1 MNCIE
6 IINTDFEL
14 LGIITNFESL
24 ICVWNYY
31 ECGTFELTINK
42 NKANTNKLKKD
53 NMLIVNKRDDKI
65 LLIDKVVISTEKNSK
80 TMKVTGTCIKGV
92 TKRRIVATNGY
103 DRVSE
108 DYAENIQKHYL
119 KNHLV
124 ESYYDNIRTTER
136 DISWVKIA
144 PTQNRGIKTVWQAR
158 LTNLH
163 DELKH
168 ISEDTG
174 LGWYGYL
181 NRNEKCIYFDSL
193 KGTDRTINQIENP
206 NTHEYL
212 KGFTHEQLQKYTH
225 EQLQGTIKHPYII
238 FSEKKK
244 NLLEGKTTDD
254 NSNYKNVGY
263 VAGKGENED
272 RLITVIGTAKGFDR
286 REVLIDL
293 NNIEDID
300 ELNTEGQ
307 KKLDTYK
314 IIQSIEGKVY
324 QIPNMEWEKDFFL
337 GDLVT
342 LESDGIYEDKRIIQA
357 KEIYEI
363 LYTDETGKFK
373 ELWNEKDINI
383 LFGQKVNP
391 FITNVLLL
399 LGYEYHKENIKKYK
413 FDDEQIQIQKQRVRE
428 CLLNDI
434 VNKHYDGIR
443 ISQMLWGTY
452 FINGLL
458 LENGRLQF
466 EPTNN
471 SKIKIHIPEGKKL
484 IIDDVKESLKNS
496 KILLKKYYNI
506 ENPKYICESWLLSKE
521 ISIMLDEKS
530 NIKKFQE
537 LFEIQSSKNGI
548 NDVLNFVFNLK
559 KCDNYHQLPETTR
572 LQKSIKEFLINNGTI
587 YEGYGELKE

>member
-24 ICVWNYY
+24 ICIWNYY

-42 NKANTNKLKKD
+42 NKANANKLKKD

-65 LLIDKVVISTEKNSK
+65 LLIDKVVIDTNKNSK
-80 TMKVTGTCIKGV
+80 TMKITGTCIKGV

-124 ESYYDNIRTTER
+124 ESYYDNIRTPER
-136 DISWVKIA
+136 DISWIKIA
-144 PTQNRGIKTVWQAR
+144 PSQNRGIKTVWQAR

-163 DELKH
+163 DEEKH

-181 NRNEKCIYFDSL
+181 SRTEKCIYFDSL
-193 KGTDRTINQIENP
+193 KGTDRTVNQVESP
-206 NTHEYL
+206 NTHEFL
-212 KGFTHEQLQKYTH
+212 KDFTHEQLQAYTH

-272 RLITVIGTAKGFDR
+272 RLITVLGTATGFDR

-342 LESDGIYEDKRIIQA
+342 LESDEIYEDKRIIQA
-357 KEIYEI
+357 KEIYERNNK
-363 LYTDETGKFK
+363 TV
-373 ELWNEKDINI
+373 ELGFGDKIPSLGEEIKRIITRPIN
-383 LFGQKVNP
+383 
-391 FITNVLLL
+391 
-399 LGYEYHKENIKKYK
+399 
-413 FDDEQIQIQKQRVRE
+413 
-428 CLLNDI
+428 
-434 VNKHYDGIR
+434 
-443 ISQMLWGTY
+443 
-452 FINGLL
+452 
-458 LENGRLQF
+458 
-466 EPTNN
+466 
-471 SKIKIHIPEGKKL
+471 
-484 IIDDVKESLKNS
+484 
-496 KILLKKYYNI
+496 
-506 ENPKYICESWLLSKE
+506 
-521 ISIMLDEKS
+521 
-530 NIKKFQE
+530 
-537 LFEIQSSKNGI
+537 
-548 NDVLNFVFNLK
+548 
-559 KCDNYHQLPETTR
+559 
-572 LQKSIKEFLINNGTI
+572 
-587 YEGYGELKE
+587 

>member
-6 IINTDFEL
+6 IINTNFEL

-65 LLIDKVVISTEKNSK
+65 LLIDKIVIDTNKNSK
-80 TMKVTGTCIKGV
+80 TMKVTGTCIKGI

-103 DRVSE
+103 DRVAE

-124 ESYYDNIRTTER
+124 ESYYDNIRTPER
-136 DISWVKIA
+136 DVPWIKISS
-144 PTQNRGIKTVWQAR
+144 TQNRGIKTVWQAR

-193 KGTDRTINQIENP
+193 KGTDRTVNQVENP
-206 NTHEYL
+206 TIHEFL
-212 KGFTHEQLQKYTH
+212 SKFTHEELQEYTH
-225 EQLQGTIKHPYII
+225 EQLQGTVKHPYII

-272 RLITVIGTAKGFDR
+272 RLITVIGTTTGFDR

-293 NNIEDID
+293 NNIEDVD

-314 IIQSIEGKVY
+314 VIQSIEGKVY

-357 KEIYEI
+357 KEIYERNNK
-363 LYTDETGKFK
+363 TV
-373 ELWNEKDINI
+373 ELSFGDKVPSLGEEIKRIIAKPIN
-383 LFGQKVNP
+383 
-391 FITNVLLL
+391 
-399 LGYEYHKENIKKYK
+399 
-413 FDDEQIQIQKQRVRE
+413 
-428 CLLNDI
+428 
-434 VNKHYDGIR
+434 
-443 ISQMLWGTY
+443 
-452 FINGLL
+452 
-458 LENGRLQF
+458 
-466 EPTNN
+466 
-471 SKIKIHIPEGKKL
+471 
-484 IIDDVKESLKNS
+484 
-496 KILLKKYYNI
+496 
-506 ENPKYICESWLLSKE
+506 
-521 ISIMLDEKS
+521 
-530 NIKKFQE
+530 
-537 LFEIQSSKNGI
+537 
-548 NDVLNFVFNLK
+548 
-559 KCDNYHQLPETTR
+559 
-572 LQKSIKEFLINNGTI
+572 
-587 YEGYGELKE
+587 

>member
-14 LGIITNFESL
+14 LGIITNYESL
-24 ICVWNYY
+24 ICIWNYY

-65 LLIDKVVISTEKNSK
+65 LLIDKVVTSTDKNSK
-80 TMKVTGTCIKGV
+80 TMKITGTCIKGV
-92 TKRRIVATNGY
+92 TKRRIIATNGY

-119 KNHLV
+119 KKHLV
-124 ESYYDNIRTTER
+124 ESYYDNIRTSER
-136 DISWVKIA
+136 DISWIKIA
-144 PTQNRGIKTVWQAR
+144 PSQNRGIKTVWQAR

-163 DELKH
+163 DEEKH

-181 NRNEKCIYFDSL
+181 SRTEKCIYFDSI
-193 KGTDRTINQIENP
+193 KGTDRTINQSENP
-206 NTHEYL
+206 NTHKFL
-212 KGFTHEQLQKYTH
+212 STLTHEELQAYTH

-272 RLITVIGTAKGFDR
+272 RLITVLGTATGFDR

-324 QIPNMEWEKDFFL
+324 QIPNMEWEKDYFL

-357 KEIYEI
+357 KEIYERNNKI
-363 LYTDETGKFK
+363 V
-373 ELWNEKDINI
+373 ELGFGDKVPSLGEEIKRIITRPIN
-383 LFGQKVNP
+383 
-391 FITNVLLL
+391 
-399 LGYEYHKENIKKYK
+399 
-413 FDDEQIQIQKQRVRE
+413 
-428 CLLNDI
+428 
-434 VNKHYDGIR
+434 
-443 ISQMLWGTY
+443 
-452 FINGLL
+452 
-458 LENGRLQF
+458 
-466 EPTNN
+466 
-471 SKIKIHIPEGKKL
+471 
-484 IIDDVKESLKNS
+484 
-496 KILLKKYYNI
+496 
-506 ENPKYICESWLLSKE
+506 
-521 ISIMLDEKS
+521 
-530 NIKKFQE
+530 
-537 LFEIQSSKNGI
+537 
-548 NDVLNFVFNLK
+548 
-559 KCDNYHQLPETTR
+559 
-572 LQKSIKEFLINNGTI
+572 
-587 YEGYGELKE
+587 

>member
-6 IINTDFEL
+6 IINTNFEL
-14 LGIITNFESL
+14 LGIITNYESL
-24 ICVWNYY
+24 ICIWNYY

-65 LLIDKVVISTEKNSK
+65 LLIDKVVTSTNKNSK
-80 TMKVTGTCIKGV
+80 TMKVSGTCIKGI

-119 KNHLV
+119 KKHLV
-124 ESYYDNIRTTER
+124 ESYYDTIRTPER
-136 DISWVKIA
+136 DISWIKIA

-181 NRNEKCIYFDSL
+181 SRTGKCIYFDSL
-193 KGTDRTINQIENP
+193 KGTDRTINQVESP
-206 NTHEYL
+206 NTHSFL
-212 KGFTHEQLQKYTH
+212 KDFTHKQLQAYTH

-272 RLITVIGTAKGFDR
+272 RLITVLGTATGFDR

-293 NNIEDID
+293 NNIEDPD
-300 ELNTEGQ
+300 ELNSEGQ

-357 KEIYEI
+357 KEIYERNNK
-363 LYTDETGKFK
+363 TV
-373 ELWNEKDINI
+373 ELGFGDKVPSLGEEIKRIITRPIN
-383 LFGQKVNP
+383 
-391 FITNVLLL
+391 
-399 LGYEYHKENIKKYK
+399 
-413 FDDEQIQIQKQRVRE
+413 
-428 CLLNDI
+428 
-434 VNKHYDGIR
+434 
-443 ISQMLWGTY
+443 
-452 FINGLL
+452 
-458 LENGRLQF
+458 
-466 EPTNN
+466 
-471 SKIKIHIPEGKKL
+471 
-484 IIDDVKESLKNS
+484 
-496 KILLKKYYNI
+496 
-506 ENPKYICESWLLSKE
+506 
-521 ISIMLDEKS
+521 
-530 NIKKFQE
+530 
-537 LFEIQSSKNGI
+537 
-548 NDVLNFVFNLK
+548 
-559 KCDNYHQLPETTR
+559 
-572 LQKSIKEFLINNGTI
+572 
-587 YEGYGELKE
+587 

>member
-6 IINTDFEL
+6 IINTNFEL

-42 NKANTNKLKKD
+42 NKANTIKLRKD

-65 LLIDKVVISTEKNSK
+65 LLIDKIVISTEKNSK
-80 TMKVTGTCIKGV
+80 TMKITGTCIKGI

-124 ESYYDNIRTTER
+124 ESYYDDIRTPER

-163 DELKH
+163 DEEKH

-181 NRNEKCIYFDSL
+181 SRTEKCIYFDSL
-193 KGTDRTINQIENP
+193 RGTDRTVNQIENP
-206 NTHEYL
+206 TTHEFL
-212 KGFTHEQLQKYTH
+212 KDFTHEQLQDYTH

-272 RLITVIGTAKGFDR
+272 RLITVLGTATGFDR

-293 NNIEDID
+293 NNIEDVD
-300 ELNTEGQ
+300 ELKTEGQ
-307 KKLDTYK
+307 KKLETYK

-357 KEIYEI
+357 KEVYEKNNK
-363 LYTDETGKFK
+363 TV
-373 ELWNEKDINI
+373 ELGFGDKVPSLGEEIKRIITRPIN
-383 LFGQKVNP
+383 
-391 FITNVLLL
+391 
-399 LGYEYHKENIKKYK
+399 
-413 FDDEQIQIQKQRVRE
+413 
-428 CLLNDI
+428 
-434 VNKHYDGIR
+434 
-443 ISQMLWGTY
+443 
-452 FINGLL
+452 
-458 LENGRLQF
+458 
-466 EPTNN
+466 
-471 SKIKIHIPEGKKL
+471 
-484 IIDDVKESLKNS
+484 
-496 KILLKKYYNI
+496 
-506 ENPKYICESWLLSKE
+506 
-521 ISIMLDEKS
+521 
-530 NIKKFQE
+530 
-537 LFEIQSSKNGI
+537 
-548 NDVLNFVFNLK
+548 
-559 KCDNYHQLPETTR
+559 
-572 LQKSIKEFLINNGTI
+572 
-587 YEGYGELKE
+587 

>member
-6 IINTDFEL
+6 IINTNFEL

-92 TKRRIVATNGY
+92 TKRRIIATNGY

-136 DISWVKIA
+136 DIPWVKIA

-193 KGTDRTINQIENP
+193 KGTDRTVNQIENP
-206 NTHEYL
+206 YIHEFL
-212 KGFTHEQLQKYTH
+212 KGFTQEQLQDYTH
-225 EQLQGTIKHPYII
+225 EQLQGTIKHPYVI

-244 NLLEGKTTDD
+244 NLLEGTTTDD

-272 RLITVIGTAKGFDR
+272 RLITVLGTAKGFDR

-300 ELNTEGQ
+300 ELNSEGQ

-357 KEIYEI
+357 KEIYERNNK
-363 LYTDETGKFK
+363 TV
-373 ELWNEKDINI
+373 ELGFGDKIPSLGEEIKRIITRPIN
-383 LFGQKVNP
+383 
-391 FITNVLLL
+391 
-399 LGYEYHKENIKKYK
+399 
-413 FDDEQIQIQKQRVRE
+413 
-428 CLLNDI
+428 
-434 VNKHYDGIR
+434 
-443 ISQMLWGTY
+443 
-452 FINGLL
+452 
-458 LENGRLQF
+458 
-466 EPTNN
+466 
-471 SKIKIHIPEGKKL
+471 
-484 IIDDVKESLKNS
+484 
-496 KILLKKYYNI
+496 
-506 ENPKYICESWLLSKE
+506 
-521 ISIMLDEKS
+521 
-530 NIKKFQE
+530 
-537 LFEIQSSKNGI
+537 
-548 NDVLNFVFNLK
+548 
-559 KCDNYHQLPETTR
+559 
-572 LQKSIKEFLINNGTI
+572 
-587 YEGYGELKE
+587 

>member
-6 IINTDFEL
+6 IINTNFEL

-24 ICVWNYY
+24 ICIWNYY

-80 TMKVTGTCIKGV
+80 TMKVTGTCIKGI

-119 KNHLV
+119 KQHII
-124 ESYYDNIRTTER
+124 ESYYDSIRTPER
-136 DISWVKIA
+136 DISWIKIA

-163 DELKH
+163 DEEKH

-181 NRNEKCIYFDSL
+181 DRNEKCIYFDSI
-193 KGTDRTINQIENP
+193 KGTDRTVNQIENT
-206 NTHEYL
+206 NNHDFL
-212 KGFTHEQLQKYTH
+212 SKFTQNELQAYTH

-272 RLITVIGTAKGFDR
+272 RLITVLGNVAGFDR

-300 ELNTEGQ
+300 ELNSEGQ

-314 IIQSIEGKVY
+314 VIRSIEGKVY
-324 QIPNMEWEKDFFL
+324 QIPNMEWERDFFL

-342 LESDGIYEDKRIIQA
+342 LENDGIYEDKRIIQA
-357 KEIYEI
+357 KEIYERNNK
-363 LYTDETGKFK
+363 TV
-373 ELWNEKDINI
+373 ELGFGDKVPSLGEEIKRIITRPIN
-383 LFGQKVNP
+383 
-391 FITNVLLL
+391 
-399 LGYEYHKENIKKYK
+399 
-413 FDDEQIQIQKQRVRE
+413 
-428 CLLNDI
+428 
-434 VNKHYDGIR
+434 
-443 ISQMLWGTY
+443 
-452 FINGLL
+452 
-458 LENGRLQF
+458 
-466 EPTNN
+466 
-471 SKIKIHIPEGKKL
+471 
-484 IIDDVKESLKNS
+484 
-496 KILLKKYYNI
+496 
-506 ENPKYICESWLLSKE
+506 
-521 ISIMLDEKS
+521 
-530 NIKKFQE
+530 
-537 LFEIQSSKNGI
+537 
-548 NDVLNFVFNLK
+548 
-559 KCDNYHQLPETTR
+559 
-572 LQKSIKEFLINNGTI
+572 
-587 YEGYGELKE
+587 

>member
-6 IINTDFEL
+6 IINTNFEL

-42 NKANTNKLKKD
+42 NKANTNKLKND

-65 LLIDKVVISTEKNSK
+65 LLIDKVVNDTNKNSK
-80 TMKVTGTCIKGV
+80 TMKITGTCIKGI

-124 ESYYDNIRTTER
+124 ESYYDDIRTPER

-174 LGWYGYL
+174 LGWNGYL
-181 NRNEKCIYFDSL
+181 NRTEKCIYFDSL
-193 KGTDRTINQIENP
+193 KGTDRTINQIDNP
-206 NTHEYL
+206 YIHEFL
-212 KGFTHEQLQKYTH
+212 KGFTQEQLQDYTH

-272 RLITVIGTAKGFDR
+272 RLITILGSATGFDR

-314 IIQSIEGKVY
+314 IIQSIEGKIY

-357 KEIYEI
+357 KEIYERNNK
-363 LYTDETGKFK
+363 TV
-373 ELWNEKDINI
+373 ELGFGDKIPSLGEEIKRIITRPIN
-383 LFGQKVNP
+383 
-391 FITNVLLL
+391 
-399 LGYEYHKENIKKYK
+399 
-413 FDDEQIQIQKQRVRE
+413 
-428 CLLNDI
+428 
-434 VNKHYDGIR
+434 
-443 ISQMLWGTY
+443 
-452 FINGLL
+452 
-458 LENGRLQF
+458 
-466 EPTNN
+466 
-471 SKIKIHIPEGKKL
+471 
-484 IIDDVKESLKNS
+484 
-496 KILLKKYYNI
+496 
-506 ENPKYICESWLLSKE
+506 
-521 ISIMLDEKS
+521 
-530 NIKKFQE
+530 
-537 LFEIQSSKNGI
+537 
-548 NDVLNFVFNLK
+548 
-559 KCDNYHQLPETTR
+559 
-572 LQKSIKEFLINNGTI
+572 
-587 YEGYGELKE
+587 

>member
-24 ICVWNYY
+24 ICIWNYY

-53 NMLIVNKRDDKI
+53 NLLIVNKRDDKI
-65 LLIDKVVISTEKNSK
+65 LIIDKVVTTTNKNSK
-80 TMKVTGTCIKGV
+80 TMKVTGPCIKGI

-103 DRVSE
+103 DRVTE
-108 DYAENIQKHYL
+108 TEAENIQKHYL

-124 ESYYDNIRTTER
+124 ESYYDNIRTKER
-136 DISWVKIA
+136 DIPWVKIA
-144 PTQNRGIKTVWQAR
+144 PSQNRGIKTVWQAR

-193 KGTDRTINQIENP
+193 KGTDRTVNQVESG
-206 NTHEYL
+206 NTHEFL
-212 KGFTHEQLQKYTH
+212 SKLTHEKLQAYTH
-225 EQLQGTIKHPYII
+225 EQLQGTIKYPYII

-272 RLITVIGTAKGFDR
+272 RLITVLGTTTGFDR
-286 REVLIDL
+286 REILIDL
-293 NNIEDID
+293 NNIKDVD
-300 ELNTEGQ
+300 ELNLEGQ

-314 IIQSIEGKVY
+314 IVQSIEGKAY
-324 QIPNMEWEKDFFL
+324 QIPNMEWERDYFL

-357 KEIYEI
+357 KEIYERNNK
-363 LYTDETGKFK
+363 TV
-373 ELWNEKDINI
+373 ELG
-383 LFGQKVNP
+383 FGDKVP
-391 FITNVLLL
+391 SLGEEIKRIIT
-399 LGYEYHKENIKKYK
+399 
-413 FDDEQIQIQKQRVRE
+413 RP
-428 CLLNDI
+428 
-434 VNKHYDGIR
+434 
-443 ISQMLWGTY
+443 IS
-452 FINGLL
+452 
-458 LENGRLQF
+458 
-466 EPTNN
+466 
-471 SKIKIHIPEGKKL
+471 
-484 IIDDVKESLKNS
+484 
-496 KILLKKYYNI
+496 
-506 ENPKYICESWLLSKE
+506 
-521 ISIMLDEKS
+521 
-530 NIKKFQE
+530 
-537 LFEIQSSKNGI
+537 
-548 NDVLNFVFNLK
+548 
-559 KCDNYHQLPETTR
+559 
-572 LQKSIKEFLINNGTI
+572 
-587 YEGYGELKE
+587 

>member
-6 IINTDFEL
+6 IINTNFEL

-53 NMLIVNKRDDKI
+53 NMLIVNKRDDKM
-65 LLIDKVVISTEKNSK
+65 LLIDKVVISTDKNSK
-80 TMKVTGTCIKGV
+80 TMKVTGTCIKGI

-119 KNHLV
+119 KNHIV
-124 ESYYDNIRTTER
+124 ESYYDNIRTPER
-136 DISWVKIA
+136 DIPWLKIA
-144 PTQNRGIKTVWQAR
+144 PSQNRGIKTVWQAR

-163 DELKH
+163 DEEKH

-181 NRNEKCIYFDSL
+181 DRKEKCIYLDSL
-193 KGTDRTINQIENP
+193 KGTDRTVNQSENP
-206 NTHEYL
+206 NIHEFL
-212 KGFTHEQLQKYTH
+212 SKFTHEELQAYTH
-225 EQLQGTIKHPYII
+225 EQLQGTVKHPYII

-244 NLLEGKTTDD
+244 NLLEGRTTDD

-272 RLITVIGTAKGFDR
+272 RLITVLGTATGFDR

-314 IIQSIEGKVY
+314 IIQSIEGKIY

-357 KEIYEI
+357 KEIYERNNK
-363 LYTDETGKFK
+363 TV
-373 ELWNEKDINI
+373 ELGFGDKIPSLGEEIKRIITRPIN
-383 LFGQKVNP
+383 
-391 FITNVLLL
+391 
-399 LGYEYHKENIKKYK
+399 
-413 FDDEQIQIQKQRVRE
+413 
-428 CLLNDI
+428 
-434 VNKHYDGIR
+434 
-443 ISQMLWGTY
+443 
-452 FINGLL
+452 
-458 LENGRLQF
+458 
-466 EPTNN
+466 
-471 SKIKIHIPEGKKL
+471 
-484 IIDDVKESLKNS
+484 
-496 KILLKKYYNI
+496 
-506 ENPKYICESWLLSKE
+506 
-521 ISIMLDEKS
+521 
-530 NIKKFQE
+530 
-537 LFEIQSSKNGI
+537 
-548 NDVLNFVFNLK
+548 
-559 KCDNYHQLPETTR
+559 
-572 LQKSIKEFLINNGTI
+572 
-587 YEGYGELKE
+587 

>member
-6 IINTDFEL
+6 IINTNFEL

-31 ECGTFELTINK
+31 ECGTFELTINR

-65 LLIDKVVISTEKNSK
+65 LLIDKVVIDTNKNSK
-80 TMKVTGTCIKGV
+80 TMKVTGTCIKGI
-92 TKRRIVATNGY
+92 TKRRIIATNGY
-103 DRVSE
+103 DRVAE
-108 DYAENIQKHYL
+108 TQAENIQKHYI
-119 KNHLV
+119 KKHMV
-124 ESYYDNIRTTER
+124 ESYYDNIRTKER
-136 DISWVKIA
+136 DIPWVKIA
-144 PTQNRGIKTVWQAR
+144 PSQNRGIKTVWQSR

-181 NRNEKCIYFDSL
+181 SRNEKCIYFDSL
-193 KGTDRTINQIENP
+193 KGTDRTVNQVENP
-206 NTHEYL
+206 TTHEML
-212 KGFTHEQLQKYTH
+212 SNFTYNQLQAYTH
-225 EQLQGTIKHPYII
+225 EQLQGNIKHPYIV

-263 VAGKGENED
+263 IAGKGENED
-272 RLITVIGTAKGFDR
+272 RLITVLGTATGFER

-300 ELNTEGQ
+300 ELKTEGQ

-357 KEIYEI
+357 KEIYERNNK
-363 LYTDETGKFK
+363 TV
-373 ELWNEKDINI
+373 ELGFGDKIPSLGEEIKRIIARPIN
-383 LFGQKVNP
+383 
-391 FITNVLLL
+391 
-399 LGYEYHKENIKKYK
+399 
-413 FDDEQIQIQKQRVRE
+413 
-428 CLLNDI
+428 
-434 VNKHYDGIR
+434 
-443 ISQMLWGTY
+443 
-452 FINGLL
+452 
-458 LENGRLQF
+458 
-466 EPTNN
+466 
-471 SKIKIHIPEGKKL
+471 
-484 IIDDVKESLKNS
+484 
-496 KILLKKYYNI
+496 
-506 ENPKYICESWLLSKE
+506 
-521 ISIMLDEKS
+521 
-530 NIKKFQE
+530 
-537 LFEIQSSKNGI
+537 
-548 NDVLNFVFNLK
+548 
-559 KCDNYHQLPETTR
+559 
-572 LQKSIKEFLINNGTI
+572 
-587 YEGYGELKE
+587 